1 MPVTQAQLL
10 AGASYQ
16 LESYASGDPIDQFT
30 TDRPFAK
37 WLIANREDSV
47 FGNGIFNE
55 KVRFTNDS
63 NYQNYTGDDEV
74 DYNRKDTVRLAPFQ
88 HYEAHDGF
96 ALNET
101 ELANN
106 GVIITDD
113 KNAVLADAEKIQI
126 VNKLK
131 EGWSTLKDGFQE
143 NWDVEM
149 HLDGQ
154 QDAKAAPALDLLVS
168 TTPTVGVIGGLDA
181 SLFPWW
187 RNNINLSI
195 PSGST
200 QTDYEGFFEEL
211 EQTHRAC
218 MTYGG
223 AAPDFIPCGGAFY
236 DYFRRAARAVHTIQI
251 NGSASGGVTID
262 PATQEL
268 RFHGVPVVW
277 DPTFDKLDAIVGTIP
292 QPWTKRCYFLN
303 KKHYKMRPFK
313 GRWMQQRKPERVYNR
328 YTHFFATTS
337 DYGVTTK
344 KRNSLAVLSIA

>member
-1 MPVTQAQLL
+1 MPLTQAQLL

-16 LESYASGDPIDQFT
+16 LETYASGDPIDQFT
-30 TDRPFAK
+30 TDRPFAR
-37 WLIANREDSV
+37 WLIENKEESV

-74 DYNRKDTVRLAPFQ
+74 DYNRKNTVRLAPFQ

-106 GVIITDD
+106 GIIITDD
-113 KNAVLADAEKIQI
+113 KNAVLTEAEKIQI

-131 EGWSTLKDGFQE
+131 EGHTTLKEGFQE
-143 NWDVEM
+143 NWDIEM

-154 QDAKAAPALDLLVS
+154 QDAKACPGLDLIVS
-168 TTPTVGVIGGLDA
+168 TTPTIGVVGGIDA
-181 SLFPWW
+181 ALATYWQ
-187 RNNINLSI
+187 NNANLGI
-195 PSGST
+195 ST
-200 QTDYEGFFEEL
+200 ADAEAFFEEL
-211 EQTHRAC
+211 EQTWRAC

-223 AAPDFIPCGGAFY
+223 TAPDAIFCGGAFY
-236 DYFRRAARAVHTIQI
+236 DYFRRAARAVHSIQLQ
-251 NGSASGGVTID
+251 GSASGGVSID
-262 PATQEL
+262 PSTAEL
-268 RFHGVPVVW
+268 KWHGVKVQW
-277 DPTFDKLDAIVGTIP
+277 DPTFDKLDDIVGPLTH
-292 QPWTKRCYFLN
+292 PWTKRCYFLN

-313 GRWMQQRKPERVYNR
+313 GRWMVQRKPERVYNR
-328 YTHFFATTS
+328 YTHFFALTS

-344 KRNSLAVLSIA
+344 KRNSMAVLSIA

>member
-16 LESYASGDPIDQFT
+16 LESYASGDPIDQFS
-30 TDRPFAK
+30 TDRPFAR
-37 WLIANREDSV
+37 WLIANKEDSV
-47 FGNGIFNE
+47 FGNGIYNE

-74 DYNRKDTVRLAPFQ
+74 DYNRKDTVKLAKFQ

-113 KNAVLADAEKIQI
+113 KNAVLAEAEKIQI

-131 EGWSTLKDGFQE
+131 EGYATLKDGFQE
-143 NWDVEM
+143 NWDIEM
-149 HLDGQ
+149 LLDGQ
-154 QDAKAAPALDLLVS
+154 QSTKACPGLDLLVS
-168 TTPTVGVIGGLDA
+168 TTPAVGVIGGLDA

-187 RNNINLSI
+187 RNNVNLAI
-195 PSGST
+195 PSAA
-200 QTDYEGFFEEL
+200 TDANYTAFLAEL
-211 EQTHRAC
+211 EESWRAC

-223 AAPDFIPCGGAFY
+223 TSPDYIMCGAAFL
-236 DYFRRAARAVHTIQI
+236 DYFRAAARSQVTINVSSGS
-251 NGSASGGVTID
+251 NGVSID
-262 PATQEL
+262 PATNEL
-268 RFHGVPVVW
+268 SFHGVKLVW
-277 DPTFDKLDAIVGTIP
+277 NPTFEKLDTMLGAITY
-292 QPWTKRCYFLN
+292 PWTKRCYFLN
-303 KKHYKMRPFK
+303 KKHYRMRPFK
-313 GRWMQQRKPERVYNR
+313 GRWMQQRQPERVYNR

-337 DYGVTTK
+337 DYGCTLK
-344 KRNSLAVLSIA
+344 KRNSMAVLSIA

>member
-16 LESYASGDPIDQFT
+16 LESYATEDPIDQFT

-37 WLIANREDSV
+37 WLIANKVETV

-113 KNAVLADAEKIQI
+113 RNAVLAEAERIQI
-126 VNKLK
+126 VSKLK
-131 EGWSTLKDGFQE
+131 ENRATLKEGFQE
-143 NWDVEM
+143 NWDIEM

-154 QDAKAAPALDLLVS
+154 QSTKAAPALDLLVS
-168 TTPTVGVIGGLDA
+168 TTPTVGVIGGIDA
-181 SLFPWW
+181 STATYWQ
-187 RNNINLSI
+187 NNVNLGI
-195 PSGST
+195 TTATPGNLV
-200 QTDYEGFFEEL
+200 DEM
-211 EQTHRAC
+211 EQTWRAC

-223 AAPDFIPCGGAFY
+223 SVPDAIFCGAAFLDA
-236 DYFRRAARAVHTIQI
+236 FRRDARAVQDI
-251 NGSASGGVTID
+251 NVTASSSGGVSLD
-262 PATQEL
+262 PSTGML

-277 DPTFDKLDAIVGTIP
+277 DPSFEKLDQIVGVITY
-292 QPWTKRCYFLN
+292 PWTKRCYFLN
-303 KKHYKMRPFK
+303 SKHYKMRPFK
-313 GRWMQQRKPERVYNR
+313 GRWMVQRQPERVYNR
-328 YTHFFATTS
+328 YTHFFALTS
-337 DYGVTTK
+337 DYGVTIK
-344 KRNSLAVLSIA
+344 KRNSMAVLSIA